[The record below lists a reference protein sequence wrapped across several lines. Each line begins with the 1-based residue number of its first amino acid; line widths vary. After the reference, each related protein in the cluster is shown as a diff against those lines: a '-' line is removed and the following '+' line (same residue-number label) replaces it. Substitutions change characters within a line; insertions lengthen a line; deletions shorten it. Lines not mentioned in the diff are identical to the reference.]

1 MRLGLPSIGLPSI
14 GLPSIELPSI
24 GLPEP
29 VRAGVRWIGD
39 REGRHVRRTSVVDD
53 RAHIEVRGAID
64 PDRHELRPSVKA
76 ALERLEGVRWA
87 EVDAIVGRAVILF
100 DPEAVELDDL
110 VSTIEDV
117 EEAHGTSDLRF
128 SHHRPDHPDD
138 LEPIQR
144 RAWAI
149 AADTVGLG
157 AVAAGQALHLAR
169 IPAVIPGL
177 VSLADSQ
184 PRIRH
189 VLERGLGPQTTDLV
203 VGGANAVAQ
212 TLGQGSI
219 GLMVDIA
226 QHSTRIGEQLA
237 RRSAW
242 QRLEP
247 ELIEGPH
254 SVRHEPVERTPRVK
268 ALPNG
273 PIERY
278 TDAAAIGSIAAIGAT
293 LGLTGN
299 PRRAADFVL
308 TGVPKAA
315 TLGRETFAATL
326 SMVLSAH
333 DVVVMDPRALRR
345 LDRVTM
351 VALDARLVRT
361 GQWRVDAVET
371 IGDEMTAGAA
381 EVQARALLIADDPAT
396 ERRDGSWRLAP
407 WARDERAPRGT
418 DAAARRLRKGGRRVL
433 ALWHGDRPAALV
445 ALAEEPAP
453 MMLGFCEAALEAG
466 LDVVL
471 AGGTDALAESLGG
484 VDRWPATRVDEEIR
498 DAQAR
503 DEVVMYASGGAHRGL
518 LAADVAIGVRTPGH
532 RAPTGADVII
542 REGLGQGRLLLAA
555 TIAARSVSKRSALLA
570 VAGAS
575 AGGGWALVGAG
586 RQAAPRIML
595 AINASAVVSMTTGA
609 IAAIG
614 VGATPMPIERLA
626 PRWHELDIDHVL
638 GLAGAD
644 EAGLSA
650 EERAQRRRDETA
662 RPPENRVTEVQA
674 FWEELANP
682 LTPILVAG
690 AALSAAVGSATDAV
704 LVLGVVGVN
713 AGVGA
718 IQRIRTERALSEL
731 EGGEVAAVRVL
742 SGGELGL
749 VPADQLVV
757 GDVIRLS
764 AGEAVPADCRLL
776 AAESVEMDES
786 ALTGESLLVDKH
798 TRPTPGAA
806 TGERASMVFEGTIVA
821 SGELT
826 AVVVAV
832 GIDTEVG
839 RSQLA
844 AAAPPPSGV
853 EQRLQALTDVTIPIT
868 IGAGVLATGIGF
880 FFRRPLRE
888 AVGSGVSLTVAAVPE
903 GLPAVATLAQV
914 ASARRLARRNALV
927 RNPRAI
933 EALGRIEQVCFDK
946 TGTLTEGRLALVLV
960 SDGEE
965 TARPDDAT
973 GPLLD
978 VLRAARW
985 ATPALDH
992 DGSMPHATDRAVHDA
1007 AEAAG
1012 VGDDGTAWTR
1022 IAELP
1027 FESRRALHA
1036 VLGRRRR
1043 GSRGSRAGTDRR
1055 VVVKGA
1061 PEAILPLATS
1071 WQRTGAT
1078 VELDPEQR
1086 RIVEDHIHLLARRGL
1101 RVLAVAS
1108 APVPADAVLLDT
1120 DDIPPLVLEG
1130 FIAIADPVRPTT
1142 ADAIGLLQGA
1152 GVHLAMITGDHPS
1165 TAEAIAAEL
1174 GMLNG
1179 SMTLTGPDLDLLGDD
1194 ELDRVIGD
1202 TAVFARVSPLQ
1213 KVRIVRSYQRIGRPV
1228 AMTGDGANDAAAIR
1242 LADAGIA
1249 LGGRGSDAARAS
1261 ADVIVT
1267 DDRIETIVDA
1277 IVEGRAMWE
1286 SVRGAVAIL
1295 VGGNLGEMGFTLA
1308 GTSLGGRAPLNPRQ
1322 LLLVNLLTDM
1332 APALAIALREPDVS
1346 PESLLRAG
1354 PDSSLGSALLRD
1366 IAVRAGTTASGAT
1379 AAWLIA
1385 RLSGTPTRA
1394 QTVGLAALVGTQLAQ
1409 TIVAGGTRPTVLAA
1423 TGLSVGVLVFVVQT
1437 PGVSQFFGCRPLGPV
1452 GWSIAAGSAAG
1463 ATASSILI
1471 PWAGEHIGR
1480 GVTTIGRRAV
1490 DLLPMNLPASDPPLT
1505 GGTVP

>member
-1 MRLGLPSIGLPSI
+1 MKLGLPTIGLPTI
-14 GLPSIELPSI
+14 GVPAPIRS
-24 GLPEP
+24 
-29 VRAGVRWIGD
+29 AQRWLGD
-39 REGRHVRRTSVVDD
+39 RDGRHARRASVVRD
-53 RAHIEVRGAID
+53 RAHIEVRGALD
-64 PDRHELRPSVKA
+64 PHHHALRPSVKA
-76 ALERLEGVRWA
+76 ALERIEGVQWA
-87 EVDAIVGRAVILF
+87 EVDAIVGRAVVLF
-100 DPEAVELDDL
+100 DPEAVDLDELIDA
-110 VSTIEDV
+110 IEDV
-117 EEAHGTSDLRF
+117 EEAHGTAGQRF
-128 SHHRPDHPDD
+128 PHHQPDHPDD
-138 LEPIQR
+138 LQPVQR
-144 RAWAI
+144 RAVAI

-157 AVAAGQALHLAR
+157 IVAAGQALHLAR
-169 IPAVIPGL
+169 IPSVIPGL
-177 VSLADSQ
+177 VTLADSQ
-184 PRIRH
+184 PRIRQL
-189 VLERGLGPQTTDLV
+189 LERQLGPPTTDLV

-242 QRLEP
+242 KRLEP

-254 SVRHEPVERTPRVK
+254 SVRHDPVERPARVK

-345 LDRVTM
+345 LDRVTI
-351 VALDARLVRT
+351 AAIDARLVRT
-361 GQWRVDAVET
+361 GRWRVEAVEP
-371 IGDEMTAGAA
+371 IGDEVTATAA
-381 EVQARALLIADDPAT
+381 QLQARTLLVDDDPAA
-396 ERRDGSWRLAP
+396 ERQDGSWRIAP
-407 WARDERAPRGT
+407 WAPDDRAPRGT
-418 DAAARRLRKGGRRVL
+418 DAAARRLRKGGRRVV

-445 ALAEEPAP
+445 ALAEEPSP
-453 MMLGFCEAALEAG
+453 MARGFCEAAAETG
-466 LDVVL
+466 LAVVL
-471 AGGTDALAESLGG
+471 AGGTDALAESLGD
-484 VDRWPATRVDEEIR
+484 VTRWPATRVDQEIR

-503 DEVVMYASGGAHRGL
+503 DQVVMYASGSAHRGL

-555 TIAARSVSKRSALLA
+555 TVAARAVSKRSALLA

-575 AGGGWALVGAG
+575 AGGGWALASAG

-595 AINASAVVSMTTGA
+595 AINASAVVAMANGA
-609 IAAIG
+609 IAAVG
-614 VGATPMPIERLA
+614 VAATPMPVERLA
-626 PRWHELDIDHVL
+626 PRWHELATDQIL
-638 GLAGAD
+638 GLTGTS
-644 EAGLSA
+644 EAGLTA
-650 EERAQRRRDETA
+650 DEQARRRRDETA
-662 RPPENRVTEVQA
+662 RPPVAEVSELQA

-690 AALSAAVGSATDAV
+690 AALSAAVGSATDAA

-718 IQRIRTERALSEL
+718 VQRLRTERALSEL
-731 EGGEVAAVRVL
+731 EGGEVAAVRVVS
-742 SGGELGL
+742 SGQLGL
-749 VPADQLVV
+749 VPADHLVV

-764 AGEAVPADCRLL
+764 AGEGVPADCRLL
-776 AAESVEMDES
+776 TADAVEVDES
-786 ALTGESLLVDKH
+786 ALTGESLLVAKH
-798 TRPTPGAA
+798 TQPTPGAA
-806 TGERASMVFEGTIVA
+806 TGERASMVFEGTVVA
-821 SGELT
+821 SGEIT

-844 AAAPPPSGV
+844 AAEPPPSGV
-853 EQRLQALTDVTIPIT
+853 ERRLQALTDVTIPVT
-868 IGAGVLATGIGF
+868 IGAGVLATGMGF
-880 FFRRPLRE
+880 LFRRPMRE
-888 AVGSGVSLTVAAVPE
+888 AVGAGVSLTVAAVPE

-960 SDGEE
+960 SDGEA
-965 TARPDDAT
+965 TARPGDAS

-978 VLRAARW
+978 VLRTARR
-985 ATPALDH
+985 ATPAVDEHGTL
-992 DGSMPHATDRAVHDA
+992 PHATDRSVHDA

-1012 VGDDGTAWTR
+1012 VGDDGPGWTR
-1022 IAELP
+1022 LGELP

-1036 VLGRRRR
+1036 GLGRQGRNRRI
-1043 GSRGSRAGTDRR
+1043 
-1055 VVVKGA
+1055 VVKGA
-1061 PEAILPLATS
+1061 PEAILPLAAS
-1071 WQRTGAT
+1071 WQRAGAT
-1078 VELDPEQR
+1078 TTLDPEQR
-1086 RIVEDHIHLLARRGL
+1086 RILDDHIHQLGRQGL

-1108 APVPADAVLLDT
+1108 APVGSDAALGDV
-1120 DDIPPLVLEG
+1120 DDLPPLVLEG

-1179 SMTLTGPDLDLLGDD
+1179 STTLTGPDLDLLDDD

-1261 ADVIVT
+1261 ADVVVT

-1295 VGGNLGEMGFTLA
+1295 IGGNLGEMGFTLA
-1308 GTSLGGRAPLNPRQ
+1308 GTSVGGQAPLNPRQ

-1346 PESLLRAG
+1346 PEALLRAG
-1354 PDSSLGSALLRD
+1354 PDSSLGGALLRD

-1379 AAWLIA
+1379 AAWVIA

-1394 QTVGLAALVGTQLAQ
+1394 RTVGLAALVGTQLAQ

-1423 TGLSVGVLVFVVQT
+1423 TGVSVGVLVFVIQT

-1452 GWSIAAGSAAG
+1452 AWSIAAGSAAG
-1463 ATASSILI
+1463 ATACSIVV
-1471 PWAGEHIGR
+1471 PWAGEHAGRTITAIGH
-1480 GVTTIGRRAV
+1480 RAA
-1490 DLLPMNLPASDPPLT
+1490 DLLPSPDPST
-1505 GGTVP
+1505 IEGTVA